1 MAESCG
7 GCKFWRPFTPGNE
20 NVYACHFLLDTGIPR
35 CYPPE
40 ECIYHTKG
48 LKNMPKALS
57 PETIGQIEQMNAEGK
72 STAQICEALSVS
84 SATVTRVR
92 NGKLKSP
99 EAPTAM
105 ENASEEIK
113 NSGSSADTNI
123 LADIVEN
130 VKQAGACEN
139 NCIPDIV
146 KEVVSHALDN
156 LANEIHILAGNL
168 EELKAD
174 RAQLEKW
181 YFENCNE
188 EVKHG
193 TR

>member
-1 MAESCG
+1 MGKGTPIAEDMRQNIADDLNLGYSYNDIA
-7 GCKFWRPFTPGNE
+7 KR
-20 NVYACHFLLDTGIPR
+20 YGISYSTIR
-35 CYPPE
+35 R
-40 ECIYHTKG
+40 I
-48 LKNMPKALS
+48 KN
-57 PETIGQIEQMNAEGK
+57 N
-72 STAQICEALSVS
+72 
-84 SATVTRVR
+84 
-92 NGKLKSP
+92 SP
-99 EAPTAM
+99 EAPTPM
-105 ENASEEIK
+105 ENASEDITD
-113 NSGSSADTNI
+113 SGSPADTNI

>member
-1 MAESCG
+1 MGKGHKIPESIRLRVLEAVNAG
-7 GCKFWRPFTPGNE
+7 IGYSDIARSFKIGLTSVRRIA
-20 NVYACHFLLDTGIPR
+20 YAAKKI
-35 CYPPE
+35 
-40 ECIYHTKG
+40 
-48 LKNMPKALS
+48 
-57 PETIGQIEQMNAEGK
+57 
-72 STAQICEALSVS
+72 
-84 SATVTRVR
+84 
-92 NGKLKSP
+92 SP
-99 EAPTAM
+99 EAPTPM
-105 ENASEEIK
+105 ENASEDITD
-113 NSGSSADTNI
+113 SGSPADTNI

-130 VKQAGACEN
+130 VKQAGVCEN

-174 RAQLEKW
+174 RMQLEKW

>member
-1 MAESCG
+1 MAKSCG
-7 GCKFWRPFTPGNE
+7 GCKFWRPIAAGG
-20 NVYACHFLLDTGIPR
+20 VYACHFLLDTGIPR

-48 LKNMPKALS
+48 MENMSRGKALS

-72 STAQICEALSVS
+72 SISQICDALSVS

-99 EAPTAM
+99 EAPTPM
-105 ENASEEIK
+105 ENASEDITVD
-113 NSGSSADTNI
+113 NIDTNI

-156 LANEIHILAGNL
+156 LANEIHILAGRL

>member
-48 LKNMPKALS
+48 MENMPKALS

-72 STAQICEALSVS
+72 SISQICEALSVS

-105 ENASEEIK
+105 ENASEDTID
-113 NSGSSADTNI
+113 SGSPADTNI
-123 LADIVEN
+123 ITDV
-130 VKQAGACEN
+130 
-139 NCIPDIV
+139 P
-146 KEVVSHALDN
+146 EVVKSEKYSPYNPAVDDAVLERIER
-156 LANEIHILAGNL
+156 LRTKI
-168 EELKAD
+168 EELNHD
-174 RAQLEKW
+174 IICYEKEISAMMQ
-181 YFENCNE
+181 YHEKCMEAENERNNE
-188 EVKHG
+188 NH
-193 TR
+193 

>member
-1 MAESCG
+1 MRGQRISAE
-7 GCKFWRPFTPGNE
+7 
-20 NVYACHFLLDTGIPR
+20 
-35 CYPPE
+35 
-40 ECIYHTKG
+40 TKE
-48 LKNMPKALS
+48 MVIQA
-57 PETIGQIEQMNAEGK
+57 
-72 STAQICEALSVS
+72 AQKGVPYKIISEKLGVSNQSVS
-84 SATVTRVR
+84 RLAVEAGIRRGPV
-92 NGKLKSP
+92 KIKESP
-99 EAPTAM
+99 EAPTPM
-105 ENASEEIK
+105 ENASEDITD
-113 NSGSSADTNI
+113 SGSAADTNI

>member
-1 MAESCG
+1 
-7 GCKFWRPFTPGNE
+7 
-20 NVYACHFLLDTGIPR
+20 
-35 CYPPE
+35 
-40 ECIYHTKG
+40 
-48 LKNMPKALS
+48 MPKALS

-72 STAQICEALSVS
+72 TISQICDALSVS

-99 EAPTAM
+99 EAPTPM
-105 ENASEEIK
+105 ENASEDIK
-113 NSGSSADTNI
+113 SIGNSDTNI

>member
-1 MAESCG
+1 MSQGHKIPESTR
-7 GCKFWRPFTPGNE
+7 KK
-20 NVYACHFLLDTGIPR
+20 VLDAVRAGIR
-35 CYPPE
+35 YSD
-40 ECIYHTKG
+40 IARSFK
-48 LKNMPKALS
+48 
-57 PETIGQIEQMNAEGK
+57 IGQ
-72 STAQICEALSVS
+72 TSVRRIAG
-84 SATVTRVR
+84 SAGIKR
-92 NGKLKSP
+92 SP

-105 ENASEEIK
+105 ENASEETK
-113 NSGSSADTNI
+113 DSGSPADTNI

-193 TR
+193 T

>member
-7 GCKFWRPFTPGNE
+7 GCKFWRPITAGGVN
-20 NVYACHFLLDTGIPR
+20 ACHFLLDTGIPR

-72 STAQICEALSVS
+72 SISQICDALSVS

-105 ENASEEIK
+105 ENASEDIK
-113 NSGSSADTNI
+113 SIGNSDTNI
-123 LADIVEN
+123 ITDVPEV
-130 VKQAGACEN
+130 VKQEE
-139 NCIPDIV
+139 IPG
-146 KEVVSHALDN
+146 VVVDALLEKIQN
-156 LANEIHILAGNL
+156 ISEKIETEEKYLAA
-168 EELKAD
+168 LKAD
-174 RAQLEKW
+174 KKSLERW
-181 YFENCNE
+181 YHENCTAFGRDYKRRND
-188 EVKHG
+188 HAA
-193 TR
+193 R